1 MHKDSR
7 VRKGNSFCGVLAVEV
22 HSMAAICRN
31 GIPLHDL
38 AAFVDGE
45 GGLAGGEGD
54 AAKVAAGAF
63 AVGFCPVE
71 RGGVQCAARSGVEL
85 SDSVTEFPICFSI
98 FTANTNY

>member
-1 MHKDSR
+1 MYLAFH
-7 VRKGNSFCGVLAVEV
+7 VLAVS
-22 HSMAAICRN
+22 HN
-31 GIPLHDL
+31 GILLHNYPAL
-38 AAFVDGE
+38 VDGE
-45 GGLAGGEGD
+45 GAFAGGEGD

-85 SDSVTEFPICFSI
+85 SDFVTEFPICFSI